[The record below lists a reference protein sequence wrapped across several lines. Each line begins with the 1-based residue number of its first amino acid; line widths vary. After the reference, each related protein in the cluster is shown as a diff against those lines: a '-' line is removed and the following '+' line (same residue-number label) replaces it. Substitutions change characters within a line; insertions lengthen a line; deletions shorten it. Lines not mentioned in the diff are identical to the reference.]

1 MNICVCVSLGK
12 QDFLPIVDIDGTEE
26 DETATEIVK
35 PISEEQKELIEVT
48 GSYH

>member
-1 MNICVCVSLGK
+1 MSLGK

-48 GSYH
+48 GLTI